1 MGDLKLNQRLL
12 NKDCCYSKKR
22 ASKTEAFCDRDVL
35 LGSFPEM
42 KYDTLWYHGAFFLS
56 IKCSITFSENR
67 FFKVIG
73 IVNLYKTKIYELTII
88 SYFISKNDSNNSV
101 VNNLPNVIISYFISK
116 NDSNWE
122 VEVTNPRSIISYFI
136 SKNDS
141 NLVKMPHSGS

>member
-1 MGDLKLNQRLL
+1 MNQRLL
-12 NKDCCYSKKR
+12 NKACCYSKKR

-42 KYDTLWYHGAFFLS
+42 KYDTSWYHGAFFLS

-67 FFKVIG
+67 FFKVTG

-88 SYFISKNDSNNSV
+88 SYFISKNDSNRQERQG
-101 VNNLPNVIISYFISK
+101 LLRRIISYFISK
-116 NDSNWE
+116 NDSNFMILLSNMA
-122 VEVTNPRSIISYFI
+122 TIISYFI

-141 NLVKMPHSGS
+141 N

>member
-12 NKDCCYSKKR
+12 NKACCYSKKR

-42 KYDTLWYHGAFFLS
+42 KYDTSWYHGAFFLS

-67 FFKVIG
+67 FFKVTG

-88 SYFISKNDSNNSV
+88 SYFISKNDSNLV
-101 VNNLPNVIISYFISK
+101 QMITRRIAIISYFISK
-116 NDSNWE
+116 NDSNHLDLLHE
-122 VEVTNPRSIISYFI
+122 PVHIISYFI

-141 NLVKMPHSGS
+141 NVL

>member
-12 NKDCCYSKKR
+12 NKACCYSKKR

-42 KYDTLWYHGAFFLS
+42 KYDTSWYHGAFFLS

-67 FFKVIG
+67 FFKVTG

-88 SYFISKNDSNNSV
+88 SYFISKNDSNNLLRFTAGS
-101 VNNLPNVIISYFISK
+101 
-116 NDSNWE
+116 
-122 VEVTNPRSIISYFI
+122 SIISYFI

-141 NLVKMPHSGS
+141 NCRDV

>member
-12 NKDCCYSKKR
+12 NKACCYSKKR

-42 KYDTLWYHGAFFLS
+42 KYDTSWYHGAFFLS

-67 FFKVIG
+67 FFKVTG

-88 SYFISKNDSNNSV
+88 SYFISKNDSNTVCRISK
-101 VNNLPNVIISYFISK
+101 LGFIISYFISK
-116 NDSNWE
+116 N
-122 VEVTNPRSIISYFI
+122 
-136 SKNDS
+136 
-141 NLVKMPHSGS
+141 HGSVH

>member
-42 KYDTLWYHGAFFLS
+42 KYDTSWYHGAFFLS

-88 SYFISKNDSNNSV
+88 SYFISKNDSNWNIFKIFHSA
-101 VNNLPNVIISYFISK
+101 IISYFISK
-116 NDSNWE
+116 NDSNFPIW
-122 VEVTNPRSIISYFI
+122 NKQKLKIISYFI

-141 NLVKMPHSGS
+141 N

>member
-12 NKDCCYSKKR
+12 NKACCYSKKR

-42 KYDTLWYHGAFFLS
+42 KYDTSWYHGAFFLS

-67 FFKVIG
+67 FFKVTG

-88 SYFISKNDSNNSV
+88 SYFISKNDSNGA
-101 VNNLPNVIISYFISK
+101 VNVYARQK
-116 NDSNWE
+116 
-122 VEVTNPRSIISYFI
+122 IISYFI

-141 NLVKMPHSGS
+141 NLQGVMLSVCFIISYFISKNDSNNLPGIL

>member
-12 NKDCCYSKKR
+12 NKACCYSKKR

-42 KYDTLWYHGAFFLS
+42 KYDTSWYHGAFFLS

-67 FFKVIG
+67 FFKVTG

-88 SYFISKNDSNNSV
+88 SYFISKNDSNTLPQNSIK
-101 VNNLPNVIISYFISK
+101 LILYHISFQRTMDLYIDHTF
-116 NDSNWE
+116 
-122 VEVTNPRSIISYFI
+122 
-136 SKNDS
+136 
-141 NLVKMPHSGS
+141 

>member
-88 SYFISKNDSNNSV
+88 SYFISKNDSNP
-101 VNNLPNVIISYFISK
+101 LQGLY
-116 NDSNWE
+116 
-122 VEVTNPRSIISYFI
+122 
-136 SKNDS
+136 
-141 NLVKMPHSGS
+141 